1 MSELAKRIAFAVVAV
16 PAVVGLAWAGGW
28 PFAVLLAAAAA
39 IASLE
44 FFRLAVA
51 AGVIPLRRHGV
62 VLSAIVPLAVFA
74 RYDGAWAPPVS
85 VLMLVILELL
95 AVALWARGPTGK
107 PLEAVSTTILGVL
120 YTGGML
126 AFAVGLRHHRFAV
139 DALAGTL
146 LVALP
151 LALTW
156 GTDTGAMLVG
166 RLWGKTKL
174 MPTISPGKTIA
185 GAWGGAVVSVV
196 VAMLAVRFALHPHA
210 NLTMSTAAAAALGLV
225 VSVAGQVGDLVE
237 SMFKRQAGVKDSSA
251 LIPGHGGALD
261 RIDSL
266 LFTLPVAY
274 VLFGLLLTP
283 TP

>member
-16 PAVVGLAWAGGW
+16 PVVVGLAWSGGL
-28 PFAVLLAAAAA
+28 PFAALVAGAAA
-39 IASLE
+39 IASWE
-44 FFRLAVA
+44 FYRLAA
-51 AGVIPLRRHGV
+51 ATGVMPLRGHGV
-62 VLSAIVPLAVFA
+62 VLSAIVPLAVFV
-74 RYDGAWAPPVS
+74 RYEYAWAPAVG
-85 VLMLVILELL
+85 VLMLVVLELL
-95 AVALWARGPTGK
+95 SVALWARGPAGM
-107 PLEAVSTTILGVL
+107 PLEAVGVTLLGVF

-126 AFAVGLRHHRFAV
+126 AFGVALRHHRFAI

-151 LALTW
+151 LVLTW
-156 GTDTGAMLVG
+156 GTDTGAMLFG

-174 MPTISPGKTIA
+174 MPSISPGKTIA
-185 GAWGGAVVSVV
+185 GAWGGVVVSMV
-196 VAMLAVRFALHPHA
+196 VAMFAIRFALQPYA
-210 NLTMSTAAAAALGLV
+210 RFTMSAAASAAFGLV

-274 VLFGLLLTP
+274 VLYGLLLTP